1 MTAFRLEMRRNRS
14 MLMWLGIVLL
24 GYGALMG
31 AMYPIMLENDELFS
45 AYMETFPKEFLAAFG
60 MTGLLS
66 DPGVFFT
73 TYVAS
78 WLWPI
83 IAAIAGLLLGT
94 RAVATDLDRGFLD
107 LPLSTGASRVRYLLA
122 SIAGQVVV
130 IAALALAAVLGLW
143 AVGRLVGADFDLV
156 NFVLAGVLAFG
167 FGCAIA
173 APACLASV
181 LTLSRATSVGVVGG
195 VLILMY
201 VVFVIS
207 GVSADWQ
214 WIGPLSAWN
223 HFGTTAIIDEG
234 SFPVGDLALFAAIAV
249 GGWAA
254 ALWAFRRRDLAA

>member
-14 MLMWLGIVLL
+14 LTLWLGIVLL

-31 AMYPIMLENDELFS
+31 AMYPFMVENDAVFET
-45 AYMETFPKEFLAAFG
+45 YMEAFPKEFLAAFG
-60 MTGLLS
+60 MTGRLS

-122 SIAGQVVV
+122 SIAGQVLVMAV
-130 IAALALAAVLGLW
+130 LALAAVLGLW

-156 NFVLAGVLAFG
+156 NFVLAGVLAFA

-173 APACLASV
+173 APACLVSV
-181 LTLSRATSVGVVGG
+181 LTLSRGTSVGVVGG

-234 SFPVGDLALFAAIAV
+234 AFPFGDLALFAGIAV
-249 GGWAA
+249 AGWAA
-254 ALWAFRRRDLAA
+254 AVWAFRRRDLAA

>member
-1 MTAFRLEMRRNRS
+1 MIAFRLEMRRNRS
-14 MLMWLGIVLL
+14 ILLWLGIVLL

-83 IAAIAGLLLGT
+83 IASIAGLLLGT

-107 LPLSTGASRVRYLLA
+107 LPLATGASRVRYLLA

-130 IAALALAAVLGLW
+130 MAVLALAAVLGVW

-156 NFVLAGVLAFG
+156 NFTLAGVLAFA

-173 APACLASV
+173 APACLVSV
-181 LTLSRATSVGVVGG
+181 VTLSRGTSVGTVGG

-201 VVFVIS
+201 VLFVIS
-207 GVSADWQ
+207 GVSADWH
-214 WIGPLSAWN
+214 WIGALSAWN
-223 HFGTTAIIDEG
+223 HFGTTAIIDDG
-234 SFPVGDLALFAAIAV
+234 TFPIGDLALFAAIAV
-249 GGWAA
+249 AGWAA